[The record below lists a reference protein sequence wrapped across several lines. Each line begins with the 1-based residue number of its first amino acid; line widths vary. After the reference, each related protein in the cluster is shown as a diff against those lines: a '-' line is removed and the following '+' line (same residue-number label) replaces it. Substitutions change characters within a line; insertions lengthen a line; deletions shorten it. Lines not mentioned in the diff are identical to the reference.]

1 MVVPTVRKLT
11 YHVHLKRVMLR
22 KLVLGIA
29 DGVVHADGQQIYEV
43 SGLRVGLVQDAAVA
57 AAAG

>member
-1 MVVPTVRKLT
+1 MPTVRKLT

-29 DGVVHADGQQIYEV
+29 DGVVHADGQQVYEV